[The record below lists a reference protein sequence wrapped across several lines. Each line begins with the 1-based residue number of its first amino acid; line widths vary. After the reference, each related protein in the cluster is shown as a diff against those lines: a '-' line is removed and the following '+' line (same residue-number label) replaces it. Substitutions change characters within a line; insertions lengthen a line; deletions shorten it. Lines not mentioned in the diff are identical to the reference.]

1 MELVEAGSLDRQRH
15 RFGDVAWAS
24 PLLGGIA
31 DGLVTLHAAG
41 VVRRDLKPPN
51 ILLAAE
57 RLPKIA
63 DFGIAS
69 LDEEQLARDSAGG
82 YRTLSATGA
91 ILGTPAYMAPEAW
104 DGAGQLGKPADVF
117 AMGLLS
123 YEMLSGKAA
132 FEMPPFLQRAAGR
145 RMLPPPPLE
154 QRVPQLT

>member
-41 VVRRDLKPPN
+41 VVHRDLKPPN

-63 DFGIAS
+63 DFGFRPTTWSSPIGPSPGSTARSCWSTGRLAS
-69 LDEEQLARDSAGG
+69 AIWRAG
-82 YRTLSATGA
+82 TEPVST
-91 ILGTPAYMAPEAW
+91 AP
-104 DGAGQLGKPADVF
+104 G
-117 AMGLLS
+117 S
-123 YEMLSGKAA
+123 C
-132 FEMPPFLQRAAGR
+132 R
-145 RMLPPPPLE
+145 RYSP
-154 QRVPQLT
+154 